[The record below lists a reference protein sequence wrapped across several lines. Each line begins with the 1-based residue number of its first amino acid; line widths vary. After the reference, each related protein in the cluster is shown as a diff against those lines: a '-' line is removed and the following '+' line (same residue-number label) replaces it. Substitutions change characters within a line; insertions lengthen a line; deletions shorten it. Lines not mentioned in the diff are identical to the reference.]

1 MFAKATSW
9 LSRSWRAVK
18 SATACH
24 SCTWALPVAFPLQQV
39 FRTLTCTGV
48 VGLFLQGHR
57 RVPFNGWYE
66 PCAGNRGHGLDRHR
80 PAVVCGA
87 RAPTAPAQGPH
98 SARAAVPAHGWVLR
112 LAAGARAVNAVAC
125 APNTPAGR
133 GEASSSGGI
142 WHGHPVCHACPS
154 RHVGATALAL
164 VSPPVCTPPA
174 PAVLPA
180 RAAVG
185 PISSVAFARA
195 CANLGVKHHQQKSET
210 FFGNARVMMR

>member
-66 PCAGNRGHGLDRHR
+66 PCAGNRGH
-80 PAVVCGA
+80 
-87 RAPTAPAQGPH
+87 
-98 SARAAVPAHGWVLR
+98 AH
-112 LAAGARAVNAVAC
+112 
-125 APNTPAGR
+125 
-133 GEASSSGGI
+133 
-142 WHGHPVCHACPS
+142 HP
-154 RHVGATALAL
+154 R
-164 VSPPVCTPPA
+164 
-174 PAVLPA
+174 
-180 RAAVG
+180 
-185 PISSVAFARA
+185 
-195 CANLGVKHHQQKSET
+195 
-210 FFGNARVMMR
+210 